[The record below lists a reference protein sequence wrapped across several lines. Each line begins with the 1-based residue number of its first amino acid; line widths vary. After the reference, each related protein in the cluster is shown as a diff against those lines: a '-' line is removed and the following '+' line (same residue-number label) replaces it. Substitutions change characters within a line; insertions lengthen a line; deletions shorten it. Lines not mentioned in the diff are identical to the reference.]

1 MTTQYPEIHLTKVLS
16 GQSPEQKTDQFFVTK
31 SFVYYHPLVGKRIV
45 SGGFI
50 TDGLSV
56 PQLFWGLI
64 PPHGVGFPAA
74 VVHDDC
80 YINNLG
86 ADRYG
91 DIDARLAA
99 DLLFRD
105 NCRELGMPEWQVN
118 LTYLAVRLGG
128 KSNWNKFKNQRQY
141 V

>member
-1 MTTQYPEIHLTKVLS
+1 MTTRYPEIHLTKVLP
-16 GQSPEQKTDQFFVTK
+16 GQSPDRKTDQFFVTRT
-31 SFVYYHPLVGKRIV
+31 FVYHHPLVGLRIV
-45 SGGFI
+45 RGGFI

-80 YINNLG
+80 YIHNLG
-86 ADRYG
+86 AAEHG
-91 DIDARLAA
+91 DAAARLAA
-99 DLLFRD
+99 DQLFRD
-105 NCRELGMPEWQVN
+105 NCIRLGMPAWQVK
-118 LTYLAVRLGG
+118 LVYLAVRWGG
-128 KSNWNKFKNQRQY
+128 AANWKKFKRNRR